1 MEKSLVVAKVCLY
14 AASSSVLL
22 VLNKISITAVPNA
35 TLLLFVQLLSTALFI
50 ILPGLFGVVE
60 VDMFPS
66 KSTVNAY
73 LSVATV
79 FLATIYSNFQV
90 IHSIGVNSFIVLRC
104 GTPLLI
110 TYLDWIFLGREFPR
124 GTSLLPLFGIFICAS
139 AYSFLKLSEHS
150 SIEAPPQGRS
160 SLVAGIWS
168 FVWFSSFILD
178 MVYIKYVVHAYPC
191 SGLER
196 TLYQNVLA
204 LPLLL
209 LSSVFEP
216 PYTSPAAL
224 SHDTKAI
231 TAVILSCIAGT
242 ALSYTGMSL
251 RSDLSATSFTI
262 LGIVCKIASSILN
275 ELLVAAEQNKATLF
289 CLVGVIISS
298 AFYRQAPKR
307 TQESTTST
315 KLDWIFLSR
324 QVEDTPRNTGDNMM
338 PGK

>member
-1 MEKSLVVAKVCLY
+1 MEKSLVGAKVCLY

-60 VDMFPS
+60 VNMFPS

-110 TYLDWIFLGREFPR
+110 AYLDWIFLGREFPR

-150 SIEAPPQGRS
+150 SVEAPPQGRS
-160 SLVAGIWS
+160 SLVAGLWS
-168 FVWFSSFILD
+168 LVWFSSFILD

-191 SGLER
+191 
-196 TLYQNVLA
+196 
-204 LPLLL
+204 LP
-209 LSSVFEP
+209 SSVAFHRSNP
-216 PYTSPAAL
+216 T
-224 SHDTKAI
+224 
-231 TAVILSCIAGT
+231 TANRRRKIS
-242 ALSYTGMSL
+242 SYFPCML
-251 RSDLSATSFTI
+251 
-262 LGIVCKIASSILN
+262 
-275 ELLVAAEQNKATLF
+275 
-289 CLVGVIISS
+289 SS
-298 AFYRQAPKR
+298 AFC
-307 TQESTTST
+307 EVSSTCRERKIQSN
-315 KLDWIFLSR
+315 LVDVVASCVLFGACL
-324 QVEDTPRNTGDNMM
+324 
-338 PGK
+338 